1 MVINDYLLNEG
12 FVQSKADN
20 CIYVKTE
27 DDLLFVGVYVDDI
40 ISVGKLPAVNLFRKK
55 LRDHFKITDGG
66 PLEWYL
72 GVAFVQNDDFTIS
85 LNQNQYVAQK
95 LEEFAPYCEKGGV
108 STPLPLDYQRILEE
122 AEKEETIDTDFPYRQ
137 IVGSLMYAML
147 ATRPDICVAVSVLS
161 RYLDKPKS
169 QHISLAKHLLR
180 YLKGNSIYCLTYKSD
195 NSTTV
200 LAYANDANYKS
211 RTGYCCFLGS
221 SLISWY
227 SGIQSVVA
235 QSSAE
240 AEYYAA
246 AAVSNKCL
254 WLKQL
259 F

>member
-1 MVINDYLLNEG
+1 MEQPEGFEIGDPNQMKCLLKRTLYGLKQSPREWNMVINDYLLNEG

-122 AEKEETIDTDFPYRQ
+122 AEKEETTDTDFPYRQ

-161 RYLDKPKS
+161 RYLDNPE
-169 QHISLAKHLLR
+169 IS
-180 YLKGNSIYCLTYKSD
+180 
-195 NSTTV
+195 
-200 LAYANDANYKS
+200 AYFFGKTS
-211 RTGYCCFLGS
+211 S
-221 SLISWY
+221 SLLERKLNLLLNLQI
-227 SGIQSVVA
+227 
-235 QSSAE
+235 
-240 AEYYAA
+240 
-246 AAVSNKCL
+246 
-254 WLKQL
+254 
-259 F
+259 